1 MYQRKINQLENSQY
15 DGARQNEKLEA
26 WEKKTLLY
34 IKVFSSSELPPKK
47 KTAIQVS
54 GFYRL
59 ELCIPRVKLPHISWP
74 LIVLTVRGTLCWS
87 LISVSFNIYKIST
100 KINSL
105 DVLLTNTQEFE
116 TFDFYP
122 QWSSIGLYMSTF
134 QRGVPLDFS
143 TSNIPITFPLSF

>member
-26 WEKKTLLY
+26 WEKKTHILRY
-34 IKVFSSSELPPKK
+34 FLPRNCHPKK

-59 ELCIPRVKLPHISWP
+59 ELCNPRVKLPHISWP

-87 LISVSFNIYKIST
+87 LISVSSNIYKIST
-100 KINSL
+100 KTNSL